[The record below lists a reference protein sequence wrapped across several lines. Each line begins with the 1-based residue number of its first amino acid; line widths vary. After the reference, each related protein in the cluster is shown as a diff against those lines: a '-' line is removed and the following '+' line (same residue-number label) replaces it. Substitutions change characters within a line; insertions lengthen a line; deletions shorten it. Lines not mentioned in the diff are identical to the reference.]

1 MLVNYA
7 VCSAAQKVLPSKV
20 QETFLYFFLAS
31 LPALLLGDL
40 LVGEKK
46 TKSKF
51 DKSLILM
58 ASYALVYSFL
68 SHPTAL
74 AQYANESK
82 ENS

>member
-7 VCSAAQKVLPSKV
+7 VCSAAQKVLPGKV
-20 QETFLYFFLAS
+20 QETFLYFFLAFLS
-31 LPALLLGDL
+31 CLAAGRFISR
-40 LVGEKK
+40 ENE

-58 ASYALVYSFL
+58 ASYALAYSFL